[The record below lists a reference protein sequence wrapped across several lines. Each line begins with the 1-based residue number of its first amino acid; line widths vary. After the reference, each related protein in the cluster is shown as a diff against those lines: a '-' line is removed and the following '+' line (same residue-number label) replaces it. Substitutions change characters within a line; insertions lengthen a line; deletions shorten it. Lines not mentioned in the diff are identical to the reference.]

1 MRNAWTL
8 TFAALL
14 ACAVT
19 NPALAQFTGGGD
31 VPFRQGMN
39 TILNWV
45 FVVGIV
51 IALASFIGACCFL
64 FMRNI
69 MGFCAGVLGVVVGGA
84 LMAKAPQI
92 ITALTTLRTT
102 I

>member
-8 TFAALL
+8 TLAVLL
-14 ACAVT
+14 AVAAT
-19 NPALAQFTGGGD
+19 NPALAQFQGGGA
-31 VPFRQGMN
+31 VPFRAGMN
-39 TILNWV
+39 TFLNWV

-51 IALASFIGACCFL
+51 IALISFLAACIFL

-69 MGFCAGVLGVVVGGA
+69 MGFAGGVLGVIVGGA
-84 LMAKAPQI
+84 LMANAPAI
-92 ITALTTLRTT
+92 VTSLTTLRTT

>member
-1 MRNAWTL
+1 MRTAWTL
-8 TFAALL
+8 TLTVLIAVAA
-14 ACAVT
+14 T
-19 NPALAQFTGGGD
+19 NPALAQFTGGGE

-39 TILNWV
+39 TFLNWV

-51 IALASFIGACCFL
+51 VALISFLAACIFL

-69 MGFCAGVLGVVVGGA
+69 MGFAGGVLGVIVGGA

-92 ITALTTLRTT
+92 VTALTSLRTT